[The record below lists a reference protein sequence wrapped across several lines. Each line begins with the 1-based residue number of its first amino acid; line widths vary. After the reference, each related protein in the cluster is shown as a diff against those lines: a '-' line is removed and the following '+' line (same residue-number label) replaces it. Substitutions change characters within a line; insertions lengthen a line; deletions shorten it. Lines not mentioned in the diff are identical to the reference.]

1 MSAAKLE
8 FLREGREDTML
19 ETDQTRTLERYKVKI
34 DSGRIERR
42 VRLNNGLKHLF
53 SLSTVF
59 ALVVL
64 AILLYRIGVQSA
76 GWLDLQFLTSNLSR
90 FADKA
95 GIYGA
100 ILGTVYLMLIVV
112 PVTLILGVS
121 TAIYLEEYASKGRI
135 QRFIKVNISNLA
147 SVPSV
152 IFGLLGLAVFGRM
165 LNLGSSILAGGFT
178 MSLLVLPTVVVASQE
193 AIKAVPGFLREASY
207 GMGADKWTTI
217 RKVVL
222 PVALPGIL
230 TGSILAMSRAI
241 GETAPLVVLG
251 IPTLILKIPDSVMDD
266 FTALPIQIYYW
277 TLDTV
282 LTPEYANLAAAT
294 IVVLLAVLFI
304 LNSVAIIIRNKFQK
318 RF

>member
-1 MSAAKLE
+1 
-8 FLREGREDTML
+8 ML
-19 ETDQTRTLERYKVKI
+19 ETDQTHAFERYKVKI

-121 TAIYLEEYASKGRI
+121 TAIYLEEYAAKGRI

-165 LNLGSSILAGGFT
+165 LNLGSSILAGGLT